1 MEREVVTIVSA
12 FIDIIADERFDKW
25 KQFLLDL
32 AVSGRYQ
39 NHYLQLLAQSYSAI
53 PKNLRGQGFK
63 KEIFICL
70 VRKTKCGL

>member
-39 NHYLQLLAQSYSAI
+39 NHYL
-53 PKNLRGQGFK
+53 
-63 KEIFICL
+63 
-70 VRKTKCGL
+70 